1 LIARLEI
8 KHVSNL
14 LEQIHEYGLLY
25 TLWTDITGCADAHFT
40 AGKVL
45 EGMRV
50 TARVDEGL
58 TVGDSRYYAIPFLS
72 GIIGCM

>member
-1 LIARLEI
+1 
-8 KHVSNL
+8 
-14 LEQIHEYGLLY
+14 
-25 TLWTDITGCADAHFT
+25 
-40 AGKVL
+40 
-45 EGMRV
+45 MRV